1 MFQFTRFP
9 PLRVT
14 RCDPRRVSPFGH
26 FRLMRLHTAHRNFSQ
41 CTTSFFGTLCPGI
54 PRMLLLTFAT
64 CDTEKLI
71 LSRSCF
77 FCFLVLFVWYSI
89 GKLHPEFLGFRLTP
103 AAVWQTALPVCPHPP
118 ISALLLRSSFLRQ
131 KQPGTSP
138 RLSSTRHSLSVPY
151 SPYSVGTTLCSLFKW
166 STVPSVFL
174 TTTAYFNGFLTVCL
188 LPLTPGK

>member
-103 AAVWQTALPVCPHPP
+103 AAAGKPLFPFALTRRSQPV
-118 ISALLLRSSFLRQ
+118 LRSSFLRQ

-138 RLSSTRHSLSVPY
+138 RLSSTRHSLSVPIL
-151 SPYSVGTTLCSLFKW
+151 PIRLAPHSVRCSSGRLFLLFF
-166 STVPSVFL
+166 SL
-174 TTTAYFNGFLTVCL
+174 L
-188 LPLTPGK
+188 LPILTAF

>member
-103 AAVWQTALPVCPHPP
+103 AAVGKPLFPFALTRRSQPV
-118 ISALLLRSSFLRQ
+118 LRSSFLRQ
-131 KQPGTSP
+131 KQPGISP
-138 RLSSTRHSLSVPY
+138 GCKIIWIYLKNLFDSHTRQLSHFLPFVFYPILLRYQHSVN
-151 SPYSVGTTLCSLFKW
+151 LFKW
-166 STVPSVFL
+166 R
-174 TTTAYFNGFLTVCL
+174 
-188 LPLTPGK
+188 

>member
-14 RCDPRRVSPFGH
+14 GFDPCRVSPFGY

-71 LSRSCF
+71 FSRYFLLLFGFVCFGIQLVSCTR
-77 FCFLVLFVWYSI
+77 S
-89 GKLHPEFLGFRLTP
+89 FRLAP
-103 AAVWQTALPVCPHPP
+103 VPGGCLQTASPACLHPP
-118 ISALLLRSSFLRQ
+118 ISVSPALRSLRQ
-131 KQPGTSP
+131 KQPGISP

-151 SPYSVGTTLCSLFKW
+151 FPIRLIPPLFVVQVVDCSFCFRLFYSLF
-166 STVPSVFL
+166 
-174 TTTAYFNGFLTVCL
+174 
-188 LPLTPGK
+188 